1 MADEK
6 AQVEEG
12 KPKRGAGKLGP
23 KPRVKKVK
31 FIVNPRFSK
40 RTTVIVGEET
50 YVHGEVYEAEE
61 IPRRYVNFMG
71 GRAAALV
78 SVEKLPASKE
88 ELPEDVLDG

>member
-1 MADEK
+1 M
-6 AQVEEG
+6 VENEDVVEDR
-12 KPKRGAGKLGP
+12 PKRRAS
-23 KPRVKKVK
+23 KPAAKKVK

-40 RTTVIVGEET
+40 RTKVIVDGDT
-50 YVHGEVYEAEE
+50 YVKDEVYEAEE

-78 SVEKLPASKE
+78 SAEKLPAPKE

>member
-1 MADEK
+1 M
-6 AQVEEG
+6 VENEDVVED
-12 KPKRGAGKLGP
+12 KPKRRAS
-23 KPRVKKVK
+23 KPASKKVK

-40 RTTVIVGEET
+40 RTTIVNGDET
-50 YVHGEVYEAEE
+50 YVKGEVYEAEE

-78 SVEKLPASKE
+78 PAEKLPEPKE